1 MRFVLGTDCKINIGI
16 VLVGRKLFVAFL
28 RKSAETCFKIFK
40 RQKLFGFN
48 AESDKMLCVVKV
60 FLRLNKL
67 LGYKLPVIY
76 ESVNFFCSI
85 SCKNFHFL
93 KAWVKVAYVNQRKIT
108 LCKSY

>member
-1 MRFVLGTDCKINIGI
+1 MRFIFSAYCKINIGI
-16 VLVGRKLFVAFL
+16 VLVSRKLFVAFL
-28 RKSAETCFKIFK
+28 WKSAETCFKIFK
-40 RQKLFGFN
+40 RQKFFGFN
-48 AESDKMLCVVKV
+48 AESDKMLCVVKA

-67 LGYKLPVIY
+67 FGYKLPVIY

-93 KAWVKVAYVNQRKIT
+93 KARVKVAYVNQRKLT